1 MENGLR
7 ALKRRDVSNSEIECA
22 VPDMVPEMVQE
33 VTEGQDVTEDYFLGD
48 RLIVRQPRKGYRAGV
63 DAVLLAASIRAPEGG
78 DATLLDIGAGVGTVG
93 LCAASRLPCLKVT
106 LLEREAALA
115 KLAVENI
122 AANILAGRV
131 TAVQAE
137 VGSTAGL
144 IPESFDHAV
153 ANPPFHDFGTGT
165 PAPNALKAASH
176 AMPSQSLDDWLRFMA
191 RMVRPGGCATLIHK
205 TEALPDILAAFDGR
219 FGGLII
225 LPIHARLHKP
235 AIRVLVQG
243 IKGSRAPLMLRP
255 PFVLHG
261 EGNEFTVAAQQILRH
276 GGALGM

>member
-1 MENGLR
+1 LENGLQ
-7 ALKRRDVSNSEIECA
+7 ALKRHDVSNSEIECA
-22 VPDMVPEMVQE
+22 VPD
-33 VTEGQDVTEDYFLGD
+33 VTLDVTEDYFLGD
-48 RLIVRQPRKGYRAGV
+48 RLIVHQPRKGYRAGV
-63 DAVLLAASIRAPEGG
+63 DAVMLAASIRAPQDGSGGG

-93 LCAASRLPCLKVT
+93 LCAAARLQGLRVT
-106 LLEREAALA
+106 LLEREAELV

-122 AANILAGRV
+122 AANALAGRV

-205 TEALPDILAAFDGR
+205 AEALPELLAAFEAR

-225 LPIHARLHKP
+225 LPIHARLHEP

-243 IKGSRAPLMLRP
+243 IKGSRAPLVLRP